1 MSRGERKAM
10 IVPDRPGL
18 SLSRQCRLL
27 AISRSSFYYTPR
39 GESPENLAL
48 MRRIDEMFLRYPFF
62 GSRQMV
68 RQLRR
73 DGVRVGRHR
82 VRRLMRLMG
91 LEAIY
96 QAPKTSAPHPA
107 HRIYP
112 YLLRNV
118 AMDRPDH
125 VWCADITY
133 IPVRR
138 GFLYLVAIMDWATRH
153 VLAWRLSNTM
163 DARFCMEA
171 LNEALAEYG
180 KPEIFNTDQGSQF
193 TSLDFTGVLKD
204 ANVAISM
211 DGRGRCMDNIF
222 IERLWRSLKYE
233 AVYLHEMTDGFAAE
247 RVIGEWIAFYN
258 TERPHSALDGATP
271 AEAYATKRPMDMMDK
286 AHALPTSPQAQ
297 QQQKA
302 FNMNGIMAA

>member
-1 MSRGERKAM
+1 MSREERKAM

-27 AISRSSFYYTPR
+27 SISRSSFYYAPR
-39 GESPENLAL
+39 GESPENLVL

-73 DGVRVGRHR
+73 DGVRAGRHR

-96 QAPKTSAPHPA
+96 QAPKTSTPHPA

-118 AMDRPDH
+118 AVERPDH

-163 DARFCMEA
+163 DARFCIEA
-171 LNEALAEYG
+171 LNEALAEHG

-193 TSLDFTGVLKD
+193 TSLDFTDALKD
-204 ANVAISM
+204 AKVAISM

-258 TERPHSALDGATP
+258 TDRPHSALDGATP

-286 AHALPTSPQAQ
+286 ARALPTSPQARQ
-297 QQQKA
+297 QQRA
-302 FNMNGIMAA
+302 LDMNGIMAA